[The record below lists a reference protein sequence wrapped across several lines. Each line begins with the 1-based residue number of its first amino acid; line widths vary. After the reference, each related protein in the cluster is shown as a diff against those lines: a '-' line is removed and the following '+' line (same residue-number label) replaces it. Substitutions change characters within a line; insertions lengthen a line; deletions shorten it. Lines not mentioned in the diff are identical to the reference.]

1 MTSTL
6 GLLFLLLTLKIEYPT
21 EDCVLIA
28 SLSRSWSQ
36 ISSLIFTN
44 SLLSVSTP
52 KSAEKPF
59 PIT

>member
-21 EDCVLIA
+21 EDWVLIA

-44 SLLSVSTP
+44 SLLSVSTQ